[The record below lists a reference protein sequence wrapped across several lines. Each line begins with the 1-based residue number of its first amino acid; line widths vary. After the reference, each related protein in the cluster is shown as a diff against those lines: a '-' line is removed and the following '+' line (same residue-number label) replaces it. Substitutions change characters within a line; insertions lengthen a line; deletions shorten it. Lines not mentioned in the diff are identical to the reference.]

1 MRYRIT
7 GGARECA
14 ARFSFQ
20 MRKRASGGHNRA
32 DHDSPLIAMPELV
45 LPAALENTTLPQM
58 VAHFALL
65 EPLFDAMPDVVFFVK
80 DHDARYVI
88 ANVTLAARCGFKD
101 KRSLLG
107 KTAAQVFPTRFGSS
121 YTAQDE
127 AVVRL
132 NSRFIDQLELHLYP
146 GRQPGWCLTSK
157 VPLHDAH
164 GRVLGV
170 AGISRDLQ
178 AAEGTH
184 PAYQRLAI
192 AAKYIQDNY
201 AQPLKLSHLATLIN
215 MSVAQI
221 ERYFHKIFHL
231 TPRQMLLKTRLD
243 AASELLASE
252 LSITDI
258 ATRCGYNDHSAFTRQ
273 FKATVGLTPSQYR
286 ALLHPQVAQTGDAA
300 EKV

>member
-1 MRYRIT
+1 MSDLLLS
-7 GGARECA
+7 A
-14 ARFSFQ
+14 A
-20 MRKRASGGHNRA
+20 
-32 DHDSPLIAMPELV
+32 V
-45 LPAALENTTLPQM
+45 ENTTLPPSLPQM

-80 DHDARYVI
+80 DPEARYVLV
-88 ANVTLAARCGFKD
+88 NTTLVARCGFKE
-101 KRSLLG
+101 KRALLG
-107 KTAAQVFPTRFGSS
+107 KTAEQVFPARFGRI
-121 YTAQDE
+121 YTEQDK
-127 AVVRL
+127 AVVRQ
-132 NSRFIDQLELHLYP
+132 NSRLVDQLELHLYP

-157 VPLHDAH
+157 VPLHDAQ

-201 AQPLKLSHLATLIN
+201 AQPLKLAHLATLIN

-243 AASELLASE
+243 AASELLSGD

-286 ALLHPQVAQTGDAA
+286 TVVQSQQGAA
-300 EKV
+300 EAHEA

>member
-1 MRYRIT
+1 M
-7 GGARECA
+7 
-14 ARFSFQ
+14 S
-20 MRKRASGGHNRA
+20 
-32 DHDSPLIAMPELV
+32 ELA
-45 LPAALENTTLPQM
+45 LPAAIELHSLRQM
-58 VAHFALL
+58 VAHFSLL

-80 DHDARYVI
+80 DHEARYLI
-88 ANVTLAARCGFKD
+88 ANTTLAARCGLKD

-107 KTAAQVFPTRFGSS
+107 KTAEQVFPARFGQV
-121 YTAQDE
+121 YTAQD
-127 AVVRL
+127 ANVVR
-132 NSRFIDQLELHLYP
+132 SRSRLIDQLELHLYP

-157 VPLHDAH
+157 VPLRDPK

-170 AGISRDLQ
+170 AGISRDLR

-184 PAYQRLAI
+184 PAYRRLAV

-201 AQPLKLSHLATLIN
+201 AQPIKLSYLASLID
-215 MSVAQI
+215 MSIAQV
-221 ERYFHKIFHL
+221 ERYFDKIFHL

-273 FKATVGLTPSQYR
+273 FKATVGFTPTQYR
-286 ALLHPQVAQTGDAA
+286 ALLCAGGTRG
-300 EKV
+300 

>member
-1 MRYRIT
+1 
-7 GGARECA
+7 
-14 ARFSFQ
+14 
-20 MRKRASGGHNRA
+20 
-32 DHDSPLIAMPELV
+32 MPDLV
-45 LPAALENTTLPQM
+45 LPAAAENMTLPQM
-58 VAHFALL
+58 VAHFSLL

-80 DHDARYVI
+80 DHEARYVLVN
-88 ANVTLAARCGFKD
+88 ATLAARCAVKE
-101 KRSLLG
+101 KRAILG
-107 KTAAQVFPTRFGSS
+107 KTAEQVFPARFGRI
-121 YTAQDE
+121 YTEQDK
-127 AVVRL
+127 AVVRQNIRL
-132 NSRFIDQLELHLYP
+132 VDQLELHLYP

-201 AQPLKLSHLATLIN
+201 AQPLKLSHLATLID

-243 AASELLASE
+243 AASEMLADD
-252 LSITDI
+252 LSITDV

-286 ALLHPQVAQTGDAA
+286 AVLQSQHGAA
-300 EKV
+300 DSHEG